1 MAKDTA
7 IEWADATWNPWMG
20 CTKVSDGCVNC
31 YMYREQERY
40 GHDPSVLRRSKTTFK
55 DPLKWKEP
63 CTIFVCS
70 WSDFFHKDVPTEWRK
85 DAMEIMYQ
93 APQHTYLLLTKRPGN
108 VRLMLRDEF
117 WKVNPHVWLGVTA
130 ENQVMADLRIPTL
143 LQIPAAKHFVS
154 VEPMLGPVDIFQVND
169 LIGFGKEGVVGS
181 IDWMIAGGESGPD
194 FRVMEEEWAID
205 LRDQCVAAEVPFFF
219 KQHSGLHPKK
229 DPRGMLLDGQLWTQ
243 KP

>member
-1 MAKDTA
+1 MMAKDTA
-7 IEWADATWNPWMG
+7 IEWADATWNPFMG

-63 CTIFVCS
+63 LTIFVCS

-85 DAMEIMYQ
+85 DAMEIMYL
-93 APQHTYLLLTKRPGN
+93 APQHTYLILTKRPGN
-108 VRLMLRDEF
+108 VRLMLMDEF
-117 WKVNPHVWLGVTA
+117 WKVNSHVWLGVTA
-130 ENQVMADLRIPTL
+130 ENQVMADLRIPIL
-143 LQIPAAKHFVS
+143 LQVPAAKHFVS
-154 VEPMLGPVDIFQVND
+154 VEPMLGSVELSKWFPP
-169 LIGFGKEGVVGS
+169 
-181 IDWMIAGGESGPD
+181 IDWVIAGGESGPD
-194 FRVMEEEWAID
+194 FRIMEEAWAID
-205 LRDQCVAAEVPFFF
+205 LSDQCVDTGVPFFF
-219 KQHSGLHPKK
+219 KQWSGLHPKK